1 MIKNNIDLLIKK
13 FFQHKNEELPAFL
26 LNKLYH
32 QGGYLPFTNASLSFK
47 QMANITNDIV
57 INNKK
62 SILEFGA
69 GISTIIIARLI
80 KLNNLNAKIVSI
92 DESAEW
98 ILIIKKLLKE
108 EDIENIVTFIH
119 APTVQSA
126 QVKRSFEYDE
136 NIVTKEL
143 GTRKF
148 DLVLIDGPIAWSSKK
163 RYSRV
168 SNIKYFIN
176 NLENTFTIFVDD
188 TNRKGEKLLVKQ
200 LSEKLHL
207 KVNKLDSKFVSFT
220 KGMIFNYEI

>member
-1 MIKNNIDLLIKK
+1 MIKDRIDLFIKK

-26 LNKLYH
+26 LSKLYH
-32 QGGYLPFTNASLSFK
+32 QGGYLPFTRASLGFK
-47 QMANITNDIV
+47 LMANITNDIV

-80 KLNNLNAKIVSI
+80 KLNSLDSTIVTI

-98 ILIIKKLLKE
+98 ILIVKKLLKDE
-108 EDIENIVTFIH
+108 GLENVVTFIH
-119 APTVQSA
+119 APTVKSIEMD
-126 QVKRSFEYDE
+126 RSFEYE
-136 NIVTKEL
+136 GSIVTKEL
-143 GTRKF
+143 AIKKF
-148 DLVLIDGPIAWSSKK
+148 DLVLIDGPIGWSSKK

-176 NLENTFTIFVDD
+176 NLEDNFTIFVDD
-188 TNRKGEKLLVKQ
+188 ANRKGERYLVQQ
-200 LSEKLHL
+200 LREKLNL
-207 KVNKLDSKFVSFT
+207 KPNKLDSTFVSFT